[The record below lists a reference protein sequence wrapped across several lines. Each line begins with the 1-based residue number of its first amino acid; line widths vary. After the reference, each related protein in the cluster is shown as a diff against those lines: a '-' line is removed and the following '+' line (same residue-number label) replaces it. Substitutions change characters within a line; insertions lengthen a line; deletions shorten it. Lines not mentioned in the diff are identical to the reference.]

1 MRPTDVNETHVNDPA
16 ATAVGSRTLRRHD
29 QVVDA
34 VGRRIVTGV
43 LPPGATIVP
52 EKLRT
57 EFAVSASV
65 VREAFRA
72 LQEKGL
78 LRAKSKVGT
87 KVLASSHWNF
97 LDPQVILWR
106 FESSHRDEQIAEFFE
121 VRLALE
127 PVAAQLIADRGDP
140 ATVARLRECIAR
152 MKDAAQRD
160 DLAAFVRADVEYHA
174 TLVAESGNQMLATLR
189 GIVELAVSVREM
201 LFFPFSGLEMHE
213 LSQHEQ
219 VVDDIE
225 AGSATAWQTARTLLI
240 SARDELRDELALR
253 ERERSRS

>member
-1 MRPTDVNETHVNDPA
+1 MSPTPMSDHA
-16 ATAVGSRTLRRHD
+16 AAPVAAGRSSRLHA
-29 QVVDA
+29 QVVEA
-34 VGRRIVTGV
+34 LGRRIVTGE
-43 LPPGATIVP
+43 LAPGATIVP
-52 EKLRT
+52 EQLRS

-78 LRAKSKVGT
+78 LKAKSKVGT
-87 KVLASSHWNF
+87 KVLPSSDWNF

-127 PVAAQLIADRGDP
+127 PVAAQLMADHGAE
-140 ATVARLRECIAR
+140 ATVARLRSCVAR
-152 MKDAAQRD
+152 MKQAAERD
-160 DLAAFVRADVEYHA
+160 DLPAFVRADVEYHA
-174 TLVAESGNQMLATLR
+174 TLVAESGNQMFATLR

-213 LSQHEQ
+213 LSLHEQ
-219 VVDDIE
+219 LVNDI
-225 AGSATAWQTARTLLI
+225 ADRSPTTWQTARQLLI
-240 SARDELRDELALR
+240 SARDELRAELA
-253 ERERSRS
+253 SRGR